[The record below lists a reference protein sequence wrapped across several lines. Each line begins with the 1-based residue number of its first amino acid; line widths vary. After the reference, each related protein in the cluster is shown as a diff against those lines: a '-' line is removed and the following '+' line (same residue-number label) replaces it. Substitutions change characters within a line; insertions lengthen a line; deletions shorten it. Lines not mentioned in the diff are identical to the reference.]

1 MEFTG
6 KVKWFNIQKGYG
18 FIEREDQSDLF
29 VHRTGVVRDGNT
41 RELQEGDT
49 VTYEITEGKR
59 GSIATNVQ
67 LVVD

>member
-6 KVKWFNIQKGYG
+6 RVKWFNIQKGYG
-18 FIEREDQSDLF
+18 FIEREGQNDLF

-49 VTYEITEGKR
+49 VSYEITEGKR
-59 GSIATNVQ
+59 GPIATNVH
-67 LVVD
+67 LVVE